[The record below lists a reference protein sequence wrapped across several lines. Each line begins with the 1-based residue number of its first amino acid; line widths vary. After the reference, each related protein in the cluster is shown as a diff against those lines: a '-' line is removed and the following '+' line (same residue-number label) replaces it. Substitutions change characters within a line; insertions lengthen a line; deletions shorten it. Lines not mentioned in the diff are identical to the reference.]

1 MRTAKSLSFLLLVCS
16 TLLTSCMSN
25 TADDVIV
32 GDKPDA
38 GSLPD
43 AKEEPTKPTLGNFV
57 RWQNCMNI
65 DDFRTAN
72 MVGEWNEI
80 YATGE
85 QTCEKCHENGAEGF
99 IVTPNEQKFFDT
111 IKKNKLYALE
121 FFTYSGIGEFL
132 VKENVIAMTGV
143 STGQDP
149 HREHPRFN
157 ASAGLAASKLFAAL
171 TMARY
176 TTANG
181 DCAP

>member
-1 MRTAKSLSFLLLVCS
+1 MRTAMSLSFPLLVCS

-25 TADDVIV
+25 TADDVIA

-38 GSLPD
+38 GGLPD

-57 RWQNCMNI
+57 RWQNCMTI

-72 MVGEWNEI
+72 MVSGWVDL
-80 YATGE
+80 YAEKE

-99 IVTPNEQKFFDT
+99 IATPNEQKFFDT
-111 IKKNKLYALE
+111 LKKDKLYALE
-121 FFTYSGIGEFL
+121 YFTYSGIGEFL

-143 STGQDP
+143 STSQDP
-149 HREHPRFN
+149 HREHPRFDP
-157 ASAGLAASKLFAAL
+157 SQGLAASRLYAAL

-176 TTANG
+176 TTAKG